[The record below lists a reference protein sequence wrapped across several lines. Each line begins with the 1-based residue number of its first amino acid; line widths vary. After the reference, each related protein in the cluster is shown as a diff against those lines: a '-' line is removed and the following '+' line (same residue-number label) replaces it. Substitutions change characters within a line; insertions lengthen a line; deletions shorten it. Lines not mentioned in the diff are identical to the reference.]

1 MNNLRSLI
9 MSYSDFNLEKI
20 QKKFNLSIRENQEL
34 FIEVNPIEP
43 SPLLTEFLKKNAQLA
58 LKINTEKAR
67 SEMIIAPI
75 LLDLKE
81 QTKTAISLF
90 SGVDF
95 NVDISQGLNGT
106 CDFLISADSEQ
117 LFIKSPV
124 ITLVE
129 AKKENIIG
137 GLGQCVAEMIAAQLF
152 NQQEGNEVPMILGV
166 VTSGNI
172 WKFLQLEKQEC
183 RIDLN
188 EYYLKDLPKILGIL
202 ASCFHH

>member
-1 MNNLRSLI
+1 
-9 MSYSDFNLEKI
+9 MSYSDFSLEKI
-20 QKKFNLSIRENQEL
+20 QKQFNLIIKENDEL
-34 FIEVNPIEP
+34 FTEILPLEP
-43 SPLLTEFLKKNAQLA
+43 SKLLKEFLRQNANLA

-75 LLDLKE
+75 LLDFKN
-81 QTKTAISLF
+81 QAKTPISLF

-95 NVDISQGLNGT
+95 NVDSQQGLNGI
-106 CDFLISADSEQ
+106 CDFLITASPEQ

-129 AKKENIIG
+129 AKKENIMG
-137 GLGQCVAEMIAAQLF
+137 GLGQCISEMIAAQIF
-152 NQQEGNEVPMILGV
+152 NQQEGNQIPTILGV

-172 WKFLQLEKQEC
+172 WKFLQLEGQEC

-188 EYYLKDLPKILGIL
+188 EYYLKDLPQILGIL
-202 ASCFHH
+202 ATSFNE

>member
-1 MNNLRSLI
+1 
-9 MSYSDFNLEKI
+9 MSYSDFTLEKVQKMFNLVIQENLE
-20 QKKFNLSIRENQEL
+20 L
-34 FIEVNPIEP
+34 FTEIKPLEP
-43 SPLLTEFLKKNAQLA
+43 SELLKTFLEQNANLA

-75 LLDLKE
+75 LLDLKN
-81 QTKTAISLF
+81 QVKTSLSLF

-95 NVDISQGLNGT
+95 NVDSQQGLNGI
-106 CDFLISADSEQ
+106 CDFLISASSEQ

-129 AKKENIIG
+129 AKKENIMG
-137 GLGQCVAEMIAAQLF
+137 GLGQCISEMIAAQIF
-152 NQQEGNEVPMILGV
+152 NQQEGNEIPIILGV

-172 WKFLQLEKQEC
+172 WKFLQLEGQEC

-188 EYYLKDLPKILGIL
+188 EYYLKDLPQILGIF
-202 ASCFHH
+202 ATSF